1 MDTAT
6 PKPDLRQLLSEALTA
21 ARPDLSERLGADPE
35 AHLELVSLALAARS
49 ETDALLRA
57 AISSARSAGCTWEA
71 IGHVL
76 DMTRQAAQQRY
87 GGEAAPLAR
96 TGAAQQRYGGE
107 AAPLARTGGNTLRLA
122 PLSAFNE
129 MRVLD
134 RAGRYGWHSIGFGAL
149 FHIIEKSDLQWEHR
163 RVHVVGA
170 DRREVEDAGWE
181 QIGSVWF
188 PWAYYKRCTGEP
200 ALPEPT
206 TDDYLM
212 RP

>member
-1 MDTAT
+1 MDTAST
-6 PKPDLRQLLSEALTA
+6 HPELRQLLSEAITA
-21 ARPDLSERLGADPE
+21 ARPDLSERLGTDPA
-35 AHLELVSLALAARS
+35 AHLDLVSLALAARS

-76 DMTRQAAQQRY
+76 DMSRQAAQQRY
-87 GGEAAPLAR
+87 GGEDSALPRA
-96 TGAAQQRYGGE
+96 GG
-107 AAPLARTGGNTLRLA
+107 TILRLA
-122 PLSAFNE
+122 PLTAFTE

-149 FHIIEKSDLQWEHR
+149 FHIVEKSDLQWEHR

-170 DRREVEDAGWE
+170 DRRELEDAGWE
-181 QIGSVWF
+181 QIGSLWF

-212 RP
+212 RA

>member
-76 DMTRQAAQQRY
+76 DMTRQ
-87 GGEAAPLAR
+87 
-96 TGAAQQRYGGE
+96 AAQQRYGGE

-200 ALPEPT
+200 ALPAVAPPSIGKVMPVIQR
-206 TDDYLM
+206 DSSLA
-212 RP
+212 RNSAP

>member
-1 MDTAT
+1 MDTAA
-6 PKPDLRQLLSEALTA
+6 PHPELRQLLSEAITA
-21 ARPDLSERLGADPE
+21 ARPDLSVRLGTDPA
-35 AHLELVSLALAARS
+35 AHLDLVGLALAARS

-76 DMTRQAAQQRY
+76 DTSRQAAQQRY
-87 GGEAAPLAR
+87 GGEDSALPRA
-96 TGAAQQRYGGE
+96 GG
-107 AAPLARTGGNTLRLA
+107 TILRLA
-122 PLSAFNE
+122 PLTAFTE

-149 FHIIEKSDLQWEHR
+149 FHIVEKSDLQWEHR

-170 DRREVEDAGWE
+170 DRRELEDAGWE
-181 QIGSVWF
+181 QIGSLWF
-188 PWAYYKRCTGEP
+188 AWAYYKRCTGEP

>member
-1 MDTAT
+1 MDTAST
-6 PKPDLRQLLSEALTA
+6 HPELRQLLSEAITA
-21 ARPDLSERLGADPE
+21 ARPDLSERLGTDPA
-35 AHLELVSLALAARS
+35 AHLDLVSLALAARS

-76 DMTRQAAQQRY
+76 DMSRQAAQQRY
-87 GGEAAPLAR
+87 GGEDSALPRA
-96 TGAAQQRYGGE
+96 GG
-107 AAPLARTGGNTLRLA
+107 TILRLA
-122 PLSAFNE
+122 PLTAFTE

-149 FHIIEKSDLQWEHR
+149 FHIVEKSDLQWEHR

-170 DRREVEDAGWE
+170 DRRELEDSGWE
-181 QIGSVWF
+181 QIGSLWF

>member
-1 MDTAT
+1 MDATT

-21 ARPDLSERLGADPE
+21 ARPDLSERLGTDPE

-57 AISSARSAGCTWEA
+57 AVSSARSAGCTWEA

-76 DMTRQAAQQRY
+76 DMSRQAAQQRY
-87 GGEAAPLAR
+87 GGEDSALP
-96 TGAAQQRYGGE
+96 
-107 AAPLARTGGNTLRLA
+107 RTGGKILRLA
-122 PLSAFNE
+122 PLTAFNE

-149 FHIIEKSDLQWEHR
+149 LHIVEKSELQWEHR

>member
-76 DMTRQAAQQRY
+76 DMTRQ
-87 GGEAAPLAR
+87 
-96 TGAAQQRYGGE
+96 AAQQRYGGE

>member
-1 MDTAT
+1 MTSTSPA
-6 PKPDLRQLLSEALTA
+6 PDLRQLLSEALTA
-21 ARPDLSERLGADPE
+21 ARPDLTERLGTDPE
-35 AHLELVSLALAARS
+35 AHLELVSLALSARA

-57 AISSARSAGCTWEA
+57 AITSARSAGCTWES
-71 IGHVL
+71 IGQVL

-87 GGEAAPLAR
+87 GGAESAMP
-96 TGAAQQRYGGE
+96 
-107 AAPLARTGGNTLRLA
+107 RTGGKILRLA
-122 PLSAFNE
+122 PLTAFTE

-149 FHIIEKSDLQWEHR
+149 LHIVEKSELQWEHK

-170 DRREVEDAGWE
+170 DRRELEDSGWE

-212 RP
+212 RT

>member
-1 MDTAT
+1 MDTAA
-6 PKPDLRQLLSEALTA
+6 PHPELRQLLSEAITA
-21 ARPDLSERLGADPE
+21 ARPDLSVRLGTDPA
-35 AHLELVSLALAARS
+35 AHLDLVSLALAARS

-57 AISSARSAGCTWEA
+57 TISSARSAGCTWEA

-76 DMTRQAAQQRY
+76 DMSRQAAQQRY
-87 GGEAAPLAR
+87 GGEVTALPRA
-96 TGAAQQRYGGE
+96 GG
-107 AAPLARTGGNTLRLA
+107 TILRLA
-122 PLSAFNE
+122 PLTAFTE

-149 FHIIEKSDLQWEHR
+149 FHIVEKSDLQWEHR
-163 RVHVVGA
+163 RVHAVGT
-170 DRREVEDAGWE
+170 DRRELEDTGWE
-181 QIGSVWF
+181 QIGSLWF
-188 PWAYYKRCTGEP
+188 PWAYYTRCTGEP

>member
-1 MDTAT
+1 MGATT

-21 ARPDLSERLGADPE
+21 ARPDLSERLGTDPE

-49 ETDALLRA
+49 ETDSLLRA

-87 GGEAAPLAR
+87 GGEDSALP
-96 TGAAQQRYGGE
+96 
-107 AAPLARTGGNTLRLA
+107 RTGGKILRLA
-122 PLSAFNE
+122 PLTAFTE
-129 MRVLD
+129 MRVLE

-149 FHIIEKSDLQWEHR
+149 FHIVEKSDLQWEHR

-170 DRREVEDAGWE
+170 DRRELEDAGWE
-181 QIGSVWF
+181 QIGSLWF
-188 PWAYYKRCTGEP
+188 PWAYYTRCTGEP

>member
-1 MDTAT
+1 MDTAST
-6 PKPDLRQLLSEALTA
+6 HPELRQLLSEAITA
-21 ARPDLSERLGADPE
+21 ARPDLSERLGTDPA
-35 AHLELVSLALAARS
+35 AHLDLVSLALAARS

-76 DMTRQAAQQRY
+76 DMSRQAAQQRY
-87 GGEAAPLAR
+87 GGEDSALPRA
-96 TGAAQQRYGGE
+96 GG
-107 AAPLARTGGNTLRLA
+107 TILRLA
-122 PLSAFNE
+122 PLTAFTE

-149 FHIIEKSDLQWEHR
+149 FHIVEKSDRQWEHR

-170 DRREVEDAGWE
+170 DRRELEDAGWE
-181 QIGSVWF
+181 QIGSLLF
-188 PWAYYKRCTGEP
+188 PWAYYTRCTGEP

>member
-1 MDTAT
+1 VDTES
-6 PKPDLRQLLSEALTA
+6 PPPELRQLLSEAITA
-21 ARPDLSERLGADPE
+21 ARPDLSERLGTDPA
-35 AHLELVSLALAARS
+35 AHLDLVGLALAARS

-76 DMTRQAAQQRY
+76 DMSRQAAQQRY
-87 GGEAAPLAR
+87 GGEDASLP
-96 TGAAQQRYGGE
+96 
-107 AAPLARTGGNTLRLA
+107 RTGGRILRLA
-122 PLSAFNE
+122 PLTAFTE
-129 MRVLD
+129 MRVLE

-149 FHIIEKSDLQWEHR
+149 LHIVEKSDLQWEHR

-170 DRREVEDAGWE
+170 DRRELEDAGWE
-181 QIGSVWF
+181 QIGSLWF

>member
-1 MDTAT
+1 MDATT

-21 ARPDLSERLGADPE
+21 ARPDLSERLGTDPE
-35 AHLELVSLALAARS
+35 AHLELVGLALAARS

-57 AISSARSAGCTWEA
+57 AVSSARSAGCTWEA

-76 DMTRQAAQQRY
+76 DMSRQAAQQRY
-87 GGEAAPLAR
+87 GGEDSALP
-96 TGAAQQRYGGE
+96 
-107 AAPLARTGGNTLRLA
+107 RTGGKILRLA
-122 PLSAFNE
+122 PLTAFNE

-149 FHIIEKSDLQWEHR
+149 LHIVEKSELQWEHR

>member
-1 MDTAT
+1 MDTAST
-6 PKPDLRQLLSEALTA
+6 HPELRQLLSEAITA
-21 ARPDLSERLGADPE
+21 ARPDLSERLGTDPA
-35 AHLELVSLALAARS
+35 AHLDLVSLALAARS

-76 DMTRQAAQQRY
+76 DMSRQAAQQRY
-87 GGEAAPLAR
+87 GGEDSALP
-96 TGAAQQRYGGE
+96 
-107 AAPLARTGGNTLRLA
+107 RTGGKILRLA
-122 PLSAFNE
+122 PLTAFTE
-129 MRVLD
+129 MRVLE

-149 FHIIEKSDLQWEHR
+149 FHIVEKSDLQWEHR
-163 RVHVVGA
+163 RVHAVGT
-170 DRREVEDAGWE
+170 DRRELEDTGWE
-181 QIGSVWF
+181 QIGSLWF
-188 PWAYYKRCTGEP
+188 PWAYYTRCTGEP

>member
-1 MDTAT
+1 MDTAST
-6 PKPDLRQLLSEALTA
+6 HPELRQLLSEAITA
-21 ARPDLSERLGADPE
+21 ARPDLSERLGTDPA
-35 AHLELVSLALAARS
+35 AHLDLVSLALAARS

-76 DMTRQAAQQRY
+76 DMSRQAAQQRY
-87 GGEAAPLAR
+87 GGEDSALPRA
-96 TGAAQQRYGGE
+96 GG
-107 AAPLARTGGNTLRLA
+107 TILRLA
-122 PLSAFNE
+122 PLTAFTE

-149 FHIIEKSDLQWEHR
+149 FHIVEKSDLQWEHR

-170 DRREVEDAGWE
+170 DRRELEDSGWE
-181 QIGSVWF
+181 QIGSLWF

-212 RP
+212 RA

>member
-1 MDTAT
+1 MENASNH
-6 PKPDLRQLLSEALTA
+6 PELRQLLSEAITA
-21 ARPDLSERLGADPE
+21 ARPDLSERLGTDPA
-35 AHLELVSLALAARS
+35 AHLDLVSLALAARS

-57 AISSARSAGCTWEA
+57 AIASARSAGCTWEA

-76 DMTRQAAQQRY
+76 DMSRQAAQQRY
-87 GGEAAPLAR
+87 GGEVAALPRA
-96 TGAAQQRYGGE
+96 GG
-107 AAPLARTGGNTLRLA
+107 TILRLA
-122 PLSAFNE
+122 PLTAFTE

-149 FHIIEKSDLQWEHR
+149 FHIVEKSDLQWEHR

-170 DRREVEDAGWE
+170 DRRELEDAGWE
-181 QIGSVWF
+181 QIGSLWF

>member
-1 MDTAT
+1 MNTT
-6 PKPDLRQLLSEALTA
+6 SPQPDLRQLLSEALTA
-21 ARPDLSERLGADPE
+21 ARPDLSERLGTDPE

-87 GGEAAPLAR
+87 GGEAAVLP
-96 TGAAQQRYGGE
+96 
-107 AAPLARTGGNTLRLA
+107 RTGGNTLRLA

-149 FHIIEKSDLQWEHR
+149 FHIIEKSELQWEHR

-170 DRREVEDAGWE
+170 DRRELEDAGWE

>member
-1 MDTAT
+1 MDTAST
-6 PKPDLRQLLSEALTA
+6 HPELRQLLSEAITA
-21 ARPDLSERLGADPE
+21 ARPDLSERLDADPA
-35 AHLELVSLALAARS
+35 AHLDLVSLALAARS

-57 AISSARSAGCTWEA
+57 AVSSARSAGCTWGA

-87 GGEAAPLAR
+87 GGEGSAP
-96 TGAAQQRYGGE
+96 
-107 AAPLARTGGNTLRLA
+107 PRTGGKILRLA
-122 PLSAFNE
+122 PLTAFTE
-129 MRVLD
+129 MRVLE

-149 FHIIEKSDLQWEHR
+149 FHIVDKSDLQWEHR
-163 RVHVVGA
+163 RVHAVGI
-170 DRREVEDAGWE
+170 DRRELEDAGWE
-181 QIGSVWF
+181 QIGSLWF
-188 PWAYYKRCTGEP
+188 PWAYYTRCTGEP

>member
-1 MDTAT
+1 MDTAST
-6 PKPDLRQLLSEALTA
+6 HPELRQLLSEAITA
-21 ARPDLSERLGADPE
+21 ARPDLSERLGTDPA
-35 AHLELVSLALAARS
+35 AHLDLVSLALAARS

-76 DMTRQAAQQRY
+76 DMSRQAAQQRY
-87 GGEAAPLAR
+87 GGEDSALP
-96 TGAAQQRYGGE
+96 
-107 AAPLARTGGNTLRLA
+107 RTGGKILRLA
-122 PLSAFNE
+122 PLTAFTE
-129 MRVLD
+129 MRVLE

-149 FHIIEKSDLQWEHR
+149 FHIVEKSDLQWEHR

-170 DRREVEDAGWE
+170 DRRELEDAGWE
-181 QIGSVWF
+181 QIGSLWF
-188 PWAYYKRCTGEP
+188 PWAYYTRCTGEP

>member
-1 MDTAT
+1 MDLTS
-6 PKPDLRQLLSEALTA
+6 PHPDLRQLLSEALTA

-87 GGEAAPLAR
+87 GGEASALP
-96 TGAAQQRYGGE
+96 
-107 AAPLARTGGNTLRLA
+107 RTGGNTLRLA

-149 FHIIEKSDLQWEHR
+149 FHIIEKSELQWEHR

-170 DRREVEDAGWE
+170 DRRELEDAGWE
-181 QIGSVWF
+181 QIGSLWF

>member
-1 MDTAT
+1 META
-6 PKPDLRQLLSEALTA
+6 PNHPELRQLLSEAITA
-21 ARPDLSERLGADPE
+21 ARPDLSERLGTDPA
-35 AHLELVSLALAARS
+35 AHLDLVSLALAARS

-57 AISSARSAGCTWEA
+57 TISSARSAGCTWEA

-76 DMTRQAAQQRY
+76 DMSRQAAQQRY
-87 GGEAAPLAR
+87 GGEVTALPRA
-96 TGAAQQRYGGE
+96 GG
-107 AAPLARTGGNTLRLA
+107 TILRLA
-122 PLSAFNE
+122 PLTAFTE

-149 FHIIEKSDLQWEHR
+149 FHIVEKSDLQWEHR

-170 DRREVEDAGWE
+170 DRRELEDAGWE
-181 QIGSVWF
+181 QIGSLWF
-188 PWAYYKRCTGEP
+188 PWAYYTRCTGEP